1 MIKIITPCW
10 CFLAAMFVLTGNGQ
24 AATTF
29 YSDRGSF
36 STAAGSLSGFESFE
50 GSYFSGSTVDFGSFT
65 VSETGD
71 QSNFVD
77 QISFSNTTDGV
88 HSLGAI
94 PTSDPASSTI
104 TFVFD
109 TPINAFGFD
118 ITNQSVGGFNV
129 FVGGDV
135 SDSIP
140 IYTANTFEFW
150 GVVDPVTSFTTLTFS
165 PNANT
170 GLLMMDSVS
179 YGAIPEPSSTM
190 LLGVAG
196 LAIAALRRR

>member
-88 HSLGAI
+88 HSLKMGSGI
-94 PTSDPASSTI
+94 ELVHLHYENGVKNGVRHRIGASSLSS
-104 TFVFD
+104 
-109 TPINAFGFD
+109 A
-118 ITNQSVGGFNV
+118 
-129 FVGGDV
+129 
-135 SDSIP
+135 
-140 IYTANTFEFW
+140 
-150 GVVDPVTSFTTLTFS
+150 TFS
-165 PNANT
+165 
-170 GLLMMDSVS
+170 
-179 YGAIPEPSSTM
+179 ER
-190 LLGVAG
+190 
-196 LAIAALRRR
+196 LACSPA